1 MAPIF
6 KLPMRVAI
14 QRAWDNGQDIFEWE
28 DANDQQV
35 ERDLFL
41 EVAETMEQAFDK
53 GAGGGVRMPRGM
65 DERFEDPSDEV
76 EEEDAVADEETM
88 ETSVESEAKDRETA
102 AATEDRSDQQRT
114 ASTTDSDSS
123 TSEARETDDEPLN
136 IREDWDSATIY
147 VEPEQSEDVEITFT
161 RLKKQL
167 KREDITLE
175 KNKHFYRGVFEVAF
189 GEHQEETKEKIRELA
204 RKTSISESLIHRFSN
219 IMRMAGIERG
229 AQNRPSPVLLNAKM
243 NRHSRY
249 YRVVGEKHSFGGC
262 SFWVGSPSTRGAF
275 RQSKVDFESSG
286 RSPPEKG

>member
-1 MAPIF
+1 
-6 KLPMRVAI
+6 
-14 QRAWDNGQDIFEWE
+14 
-28 DANDQQV
+28 
-35 ERDLFL
+35 
-41 EVAETMEQAFDK
+41 
-53 GAGGGVRMPRGM
+53 MPRGM
-65 DERFEDPSDEV
+65 DERFEDPSDDEV

-175 KNKHFYRGVFEVAF
+175 K
-189 GEHQEETKEKIRELA
+189 
-204 RKTSISESLIHRFSN
+204 TSTSTVGFS
-219 IMRMAGIERG
+219 RWRSA
-229 AQNRPSPVLLNAKM
+229 
-243 NRHSRY
+243 
-249 YRVVGEKHSFGGC
+249 
-262 SFWVGSPSTRGAF
+262 STRRKRRRRFAN
-275 RQSKVDFESSG
+275 
-286 RSPPEKG
+286 

>member
-1 MAPIF
+1 
-6 KLPMRVAI
+6 
-14 QRAWDNGQDIFEWE
+14 
-28 DANDQQV
+28 
-35 ERDLFL
+35 
-41 EVAETMEQAFDK
+41 
-53 GAGGGVRMPRGM
+53 M

-123 TSEARETDDEPLN
+123 TSEARETDDDEPLN

-175 KNKHFYRGVFEVAF
+175 KTSTSTVGFRGGVRRAPGGNE
-189 GEHQEETKEKIRELA
+189 GEDSR
-204 RKTSISESLIHRFSN
+204 TS
-219 IMRMAGIERG
+219 
-229 AQNRPSPVLLNAKM
+229 Q
-243 NRHSRY
+243 
-249 YRVVGEKHSFGGC
+249 
-262 SFWVGSPSTRGAF
+262 
-275 RQSKVDFESSG
+275 G
-286 RSPPEKG
+286 RRRSVNH

>member
-1 MAPIF
+1 
-6 KLPMRVAI
+6 
-14 QRAWDNGQDIFEWE
+14 
-28 DANDQQV
+28 
-35 ERDLFL
+35 
-41 EVAETMEQAFDK
+41 
-53 GAGGGVRMPRGM
+53 MPRGM

-88 ETSVESEAKDRETA
+88 ETSVESEAKDRETAA

-175 KNKHFYRGVFEVAF
+175 K
-189 GEHQEETKEKIRELA
+189 
-204 RKTSISESLIHRFSN
+204 TSTSTVGFS
-219 IMRMAGIERG
+219 RWRSA
-229 AQNRPSPVLLNAKM
+229 
-243 NRHSRY
+243 
-249 YRVVGEKHSFGGC
+249 
-262 SFWVGSPSTRGAF
+262 STRRKRRRRFAN
-275 RQSKVDFESSG
+275 
-286 RSPPEKG
+286 